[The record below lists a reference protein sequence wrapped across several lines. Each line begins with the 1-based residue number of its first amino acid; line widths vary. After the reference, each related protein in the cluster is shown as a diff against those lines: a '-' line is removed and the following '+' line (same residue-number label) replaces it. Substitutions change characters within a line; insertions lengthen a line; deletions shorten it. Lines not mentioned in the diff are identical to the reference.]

1 MDNREFI
8 KEAVERLI
16 PKSNW
21 HGESNSDKESIKNID
36 IQYDVLE
43 IVLDKLF
50 ADIVIPGQ
58 EGNWSAEAIKKKKCE
73 KLLWLIS
80 YLDDLPELVGYE
92 IVKKGA

>member
-16 PKSNW
+16 PESNW
-21 HGESNSDKESIKNID
+21 HGESNSDNESIKNID
-36 IQYDVLE
+36 IQYDALE

-58 EGNWSAEAIKKKKCE
+58 EGNWSAEAIKKKKRE
-73 KLLWLIS
+73 KLLWIID
-80 YLDDLPELVGYE
+80 YLNGLPELVGYE
-92 IVKKGA
+92 IVKKND